1 MNGMLQAVLALD
13 LKLELVSP
21 LAIRSG
27 GTGIW
32 TDHEECDES
41 RNKRRGGK
49 EAYRHRVTGKAKGWS
64 DLTEDHVHAEVR
76 GERLQALIQVPASS
90 LRGALRS
97 WALGQLVDHG
107 TRKALV
113 DRDDHEALKAGDPQ
127 LERVLDLFGHAGSDG
142 SQAGRLQV
150 ETSPFSGMG
159 CAIQVME
166 NRAVRDEAHPG
177 GWPDN
182 AWRQIVQRGPLH
194 PVLQSAL
201 EGGLHSRI
209 EIQRGQSFAAK
220 LLLRNPSDA
229 DLRLVFGL
237 LRDLEIG
244 LARVGGLSS
253 IGRGHLR
260 PVTRGARLGLPGGQP
275 LPSWASRMV
284 EAPAPSPWSE
294 VELSVVDLKARYET
308 EEIAA

>member
-1 MNGMLQAVLALD
+1 MKGLLQAVLALD
-13 LKLELVSP
+13 LQLELVSP

-32 TDHEECDES
+32 TDHEEYDES

-49 EAYRHRVTGKAKGWS
+49 EAYRHRVTGKSKGWS
-64 DLTEDHVHAEVR
+64 DLTEDYVHAEVR
-76 GERLQALIQVPASS
+76 NERLQAVIQVPASS

-97 WALGQLVDHG
+97 WALGQLVDYG

-127 LERVLDLFGHAGSDG
+127 LARVLDLFGHAGSDG

-150 ETSPFSGMG
+150 ETLPFNGVG

-166 NRAVRDEAHPG
+166 NRAVLDEAHPG

-220 LLLRNPSDA
+220 LLLRNPTND
-229 DLRLVFGL
+229 DLRLLFGL

-260 PVTRGARLGLPGGQP
+260 PAVRTARLGLPGGQP
-275 LPSWASRMV
+275 LPDWAQRMV
-284 EAPAPSPWSE
+284 EVPASSPWSVFNLPVAE
-294 VELSVVDLKARYET
+294 LKARFEN